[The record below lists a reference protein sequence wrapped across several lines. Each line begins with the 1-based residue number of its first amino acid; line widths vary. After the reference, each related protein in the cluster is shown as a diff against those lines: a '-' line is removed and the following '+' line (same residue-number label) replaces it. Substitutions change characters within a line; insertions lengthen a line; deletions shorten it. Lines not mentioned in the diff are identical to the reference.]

1 MEPHPHRR
9 TFFVASCI
17 ALTVTGFSF
26 SIRPEIIGELQGEF
40 GWTEEQMGWLNG
52 PGFWGFTLAMMFGG
66 PFCDWLGMKKLI
78 GLAFLGHLLGTV
90 LSIFA
95 GPVAELSGIDPFV
108 TLYTG
113 YLLLGVGCGLIE
125 AACNPLIATMYPDEK
140 TKRLNHFHAW
150 FPVGLVVGGL
160 SAYGVN
166 QLSAGEM
173 DWLNWQWKLGIMIV
187 PTIIYGVMFLPHTL
201 PVTERVASGVS
212 TGRMFTACLSPLFI
226 VMLVAMLLTAATELG
241 PNTWI
246 PDIINYTIGI
256 PGILVLVWIS
266 GLMAVGRQFAGP
278 VVGKLTPIGVLLA
291 AAVFSGLGLFLLSAA
306 GSAAMV
312 YVAATVFAVGVCY
325 FWPTMLGFVSERMP
339 DTGALGLSV
348 FGGAGM
354 LSAAFILPIMG
365 GIYQVNT
372 QQAIPEEYKQRV
384 LALVPDE
391 PPAGATEEEIESWQ
405 LAQDNPDLYVR
416 NTLAAQAAADSAS
429 EESAMWLEAKAEG
442 GATTLRAV
450 SLIPVGLLVIFGG
463 VYAFDRRS
471 RRLGTRDD
479 AGQPDDA
486 VSPLASPPPAPPSQ
500 R

>member
-1 MEPHPHRR
+1 MEQYPHRR

-26 SIRPEIIGELQGEF
+26 SIRPEIIGELQAEF
-40 GWTEEQMGWLNG
+40 GWNEEQMGWLNG

-78 GLAFLGHLLGTV
+78 GLAFLGHLLGTAA
-90 LSIFA
+90 SMFA
-95 GPVAELSGIDPFV
+95 GPIANLTGLNPFI

-160 SAYGVN
+160 TAYAMTKLYDGG
-166 QLSAGEM
+166 SEFF
-173 DWLNWQWKLGIMIV
+173 NWQAKLGVMIV
-187 PTIIYGVMFLPHTL
+187 PTLIYGFMFLPHKL

-226 VMLVAMLLTAATELG
+226 VMLIAMLLTAATELG

-256 PGILVLVWIS
+256 EGILVLVWIS

-278 VVGKLTPIGVLLA
+278 VVHKLTPIGVLLG
-291 AAVFSGLGLFLLSAA
+291 AAVFSALGLFLLSRATNEP
-306 GSAAMV
+306 MV
-312 YVAATVFAVGVCY
+312 YAAATVFAIGVCY

-339 DTGALGLSV
+339 DTGALGLSI

-354 LSAAFILPIMG
+354 LSAAFILPVMG
-365 GIYQVNT
+365 RIYQTNT
-372 QQAIPEEYKQRV
+372 EDAIPEPYTREV
-384 LALVPDE
+384 L
-391 PPAGATEEEIESWQ
+391 
-405 LAQDNPDLYVR
+405 
-416 NTLAAQAAADSAS
+416 
-429 EESAMWLEAKAEG
+429 ESAPADTPEAALWLEAKAEG
-442 GATTLRAV
+442 GATTLGTV
-450 SLIPVGLLVIFGG
+450 SLIPVGLLLIFGG
-463 VYAFDRRS
+463 VYVFDRRS
-471 RRLGTRDD
+471 RNLGDPD
-479 AGQPDDA
+479 AGAQPDDA
-486 VSPLASPPPAPPSQ
+486 VSPLASPPANPED
-500 R
+500 